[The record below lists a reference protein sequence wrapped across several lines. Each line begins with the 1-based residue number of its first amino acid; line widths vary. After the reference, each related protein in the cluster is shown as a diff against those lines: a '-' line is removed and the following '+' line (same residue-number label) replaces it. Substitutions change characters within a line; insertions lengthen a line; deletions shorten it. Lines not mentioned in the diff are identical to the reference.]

1 VSGAPAR
8 AASGQAGASLA
19 SVEIQVLQNPSPFV
33 ADGRAHLLYELHV
46 TSFQSTPLTLQA
58 LEVAAVGD
66 PPTPIARFE
75 GPELAGMIVP
85 AGAAAPPD
93 DPLTL
98 QPAVRNMVFLWLHF
112 DSTAAVPIALRHT
125 LTFEPRASGEPAHL
139 SVLPRMEVLPLEP
152 VVIGPPV
159 HGERWLA
166 ANAVSNVSGHR
177 REPDVVNG
185 HLYFS
190 QRYAVDLIQVGSDG
204 LAYRG
209 DPSHNEN
216 WLCYGA
222 ELLAVAD
229 GVVVEVRDGIPENVP
244 LEAPAVPMTLD
255 TVAGNYVLLDLG
267 NGRYGGYAHFI
278 PGSIRVQP
286 GDRVRRGDVLGLL
299 GNSGQSSAPHL
310 HFHVTNGPSFLGA
323 DGVPYA
329 FDRVRVRKAR
339 LVPLEGTNFR
349 VDVLS
354 DAPREAV
361 LELVL
366 NDDLLDFGP
375 P

>member
-1 VSGAPAR
+1 
-8 AASGQAGASLA
+8 
-19 SVEIQVLQNPSPFV
+19 
-33 ADGRAHLLYELHV
+33 
-46 TSFQSTPLTLQA
+46 
-58 LEVAAVGD
+58 VAAAGE
-66 PPTPIARFE
+66 PPAPIARFE
-75 GPELAGMIVP
+75 GAELAGMIVP
-85 AGAAAPPD
+85 AGAAEPPAD
-93 DPLTL
+93 ALRL
-98 QPAVRNMVFLWLHF
+98 QPAVRNMAFLWLQF
-112 DSTAAVPIALRHT
+112 DSTAGVPTALRHT
-125 LTFEPRASGEPAHL
+125 LTFEPQPPGEMPRL

-152 VVIGPPV
+152 VAIGPPV
-159 HGERWLA
+159 RGDGWLA
-166 ANAVSNVSGHR
+166 ANAVSNTSGHR

-185 HLYFS
+185 RLHFS
-190 QRYAVDLIQVGSDG
+190 ERYAVDLIQVGSDG

-209 DPSHNEN
+209 DPSRNEN
-216 WLCYGA
+216 WLCYGM

-244 LEAPAVPMTLD
+244 LEAPAVAMTLD
-255 TVAGNYVLLDLG
+255 TVAGNHVLLDLG
-267 NGRYGGYAHFI
+267 NGRYGAYAHFI

-310 HFHVTNGPSFLGA
+310 HFHVTDGPSFLGA

-349 VDVLS
+349 VETLS
-354 DAPREAV
+354 DPPREV
-361 LELVL
+361 VRELVL

>member
-1 VSGAPAR
+1 
-8 AASGQAGASLA
+8 
-19 SVEIQVLQNPSPFV
+19 V

-46 TSFQSTPLTLQA
+46 TSFQPTPLGLQA
-58 LEVAAVGD
+58 LEVAAAD
-66 PPTPIARFE
+66 EPATPIARFE
-75 GPELAGMIVP
+75 GAELAGMIVP
-85 AGAAAPPD
+85 AGAAEPLD
-93 DPLTL
+93 DSLTL
-98 QPAVRNMVFLWLHF
+98 QPAVRNLVFLWLSF
-112 DSTAAVPIALRHT
+112 DSTAGVPTALRHT
-125 LTFEPRASGEPAHL
+125 LTFEPGAPGEPSPL

-152 VVIGPPV
+152 VAIGPPV
-159 HGERWLA
+159 YGDGWLA

-190 QRYAVDLIQVGSDG
+190 ERYAVDLIQVGSDG

-209 DPSHNEN
+209 DPSRNEN
-216 WLCYGA
+216 WLCYGTP
-222 ELLAVAD
+222 LLAVAD
-229 GVVVEVRDGIPENVP
+229 GVVVAVRDGIPENVP
-244 LEAPAVPMTLD
+244 LEVPTVPMTPD
-255 TVAGNYVLLDLG
+255 TVAGNHVLLDLG

-286 GDRVRRGDVLGLL
+286 GDRVRRGDMLGLL
-299 GNSGQSSAPHL
+299 GNSGQSSGPHL

-349 VDVLS
+349 VEMLS
-354 DAPREAV
+354 DPPRQAV
-361 LELVL
+361 LELVV